1 MKKIVKPKNR
11 LAFRIWLE
19 KLGYAIKQLEN
30 GFSAKGKCTKHTYAL
45 VLNDLTGNEAAY
57 ILGQE
62 FETHLRSPDFME
74 IDLNEVKA

>member
-1 MKKIVKPKNR
+1 MKKIVKPKNK

-30 GFSAKGKCTKHTYAL
+30 GFSAKGKNTKLAYAL
-45 VLNDLTGNEAAY
+45 VLDDLTGNEAAY

-62 FETHLRSPDFME
+62 FEDHLASP
-74 IDLNEVKA
+74 NYPEVIGV

>member
-1 MKKIVKPKNR
+1 MKKIIKPKN
-11 LAFRIWLE
+11 LVAFRIWLE

-30 GFSAKGKCTKHTYAL
+30 GFSAKGKNTKLAYAL
-45 VLNDLTGNEAAY
+45 VLDDLTGNEAAY

-74 IDLNEVKA
+74 IDLSEVKA

>member
-1 MKKIVKPKNR
+1 MKKIVKPKNK

-30 GFSAKGKCTKHTYAL
+30 GFSAKGKNTKHTYAL
-45 VLNDLTGNEAAY
+45 VLDDLTGNEAAY

-62 FETHLRSPDFME
+62 FEDHLVSPNYPE
-74 IDLNEVKA
+74 AIGV